1 MKKLNPI
8 NRRCQWLLV
17 AVCLA
22 VIPTISVQ
30 ADYQSTVLSDK
41 PLAYYPLNATVDPSG
56 TNATDVSGNGY
67 NGTYNG
73 DSPEYNAAAGPS
85 AFIPGALTF
94 DGQTAFVDLGQP
106 AAFNIS
112 GTISMEAWVEPI
124 NPSQNLGDILAK
136 GYDGNLNDDEIA
148 LRLNGGQYQG
158 STYNNTAGSKGAGG
172 GTPSTSWAYVVATYD
187 GTNWNMYVN
196 AVLVGTDSDTVGA
209 FPFADKWAIG
219 SGTASG
225 STRLF
230 AGNITQVA
238 LYTNALSAQQVYS
251 HYFAGEFGTVAGQSV
266 PIITAQPLPAT
277 SFLGGKA
284 TFSVTVLSALP
295 TTNLWYLDSSPLS
308 GQTNSTLVLSNLT
321 AGAAGNYSVVVGNI
335 NGTTNST
342 AASLTLA
349 TLTSDSYESA
359 ILKDVPIAY
368 YSLNSD
374 ADTGTTAY
382 DWTGNGNNGV
392 YVNATPGTAPGPT
405 AVITNA
411 VSFDGSAYVD
421 LSQGANP
428 GLLNFGGEIALEAWV
443 QPSNVT
449 GNLQDI
455 LAKGYDSSSYNET
468 VLRQD
473 SATFTGNGG
482 SGGVAQVGTWAYV
495 VSANDGTNWN
505 LYVNG
510 LLVKQ
515 SISSS
520 GAENFSDPW
529 AIGSGTSGGSTRYF
543 TGNLSE
549 VALYNYGLSANQV
562 AAHYLI
568 AESGATNVRPVIA
581 TQPMPQNGFVG
592 GKAVFSVSAVSLSA
606 VTNQWFWNGNP
617 LAGQT
622 NATLTLNNLTLS
634 SAGSYSVVV
643 GNIYGT
649 TNSTAAAL
657 TVSVPN
663 NLVWSANNNS
673 GVWDTEIS
681 ANWINVATSAQTVFN
696 AGDAVTFDDTV
707 GVPTTVTLGQGST
720 VQPSLIT
727 VNSSANDFD
736 IERASDGSG
745 ILNGSGSLLKEG
757 SSTLTVNSGGG
768 LTGAAT
774 IAGGLVYAGNNS
786 FANLSGITITNDST
800 LDIGG
805 GSFNNPVPVTISDSG
820 FNGQGAII
828 NSYGDYPSA
837 ALDINLTG
845 NATISGNPQRWD
857 LVSGAVTGAYT
868 LTINGNGSYS
878 MEVNTVTI
886 GANVSNIVF
895 TNGEFGMKY
904 LDAAFKNPAT
914 AFILSPGVKFDFWNG
929 GFNGSLYLMSGAS
942 LNILTGEP
950 LTIASGATLSTFN
963 NTVTGTLVGGAG
975 ATIAPSG
982 ASAGVATG
990 VLTVSGNFTNNGTIV
1005 IKLDGSGVNDSI
1017 VCSNSVTYGGTL
1029 NLVNVSG
1036 SPLAVGN
1043 TFQVFS
1049 ATNYS
1054 GSIASFNPPT
1064 PGTGLAWQLSGGT
1077 ISVVTGSSTVL
1088 VVGSAKIVSGSL
1100 VLTGSGGTPN
1110 GNYSVYATT
1119 NLVSGVWLP
1128 VLTNTFDASGNFAVT
1143 NTVAPGVPAQFYRV
1157 GQ

>member
-1 MKKLNPI
+1 
-8 NRRCQWLLV
+8 
-17 AVCLA
+17 
-22 VIPTISVQ
+22 
-30 ADYQSTVLSDK
+30 
-41 PLAYYPLNATVDPSG
+41 
-56 TNATDVSGNGY
+56 
-67 NGTYNG
+67 
-73 DSPEYNAAAGPS
+73 
-85 AFIPGALTF
+85 
-94 DGQTAFVDLGQP
+94 
-106 AAFNIS
+106 
-112 GTISMEAWVEPI
+112 
-124 NPSQNLGDILAK
+124 
-136 GYDGNLNDDEIA
+136 
-148 LRLNGGQYQG
+148 
-158 STYNNTAGSKGAGG
+158 
-172 GTPSTSWAYVVATYD
+172 
-187 GTNWNMYVN
+187 
-196 AVLVGTDSDTVGA
+196 
-209 FPFADKWAIG
+209 
-219 SGTASG
+219 
-225 STRLF
+225 
-230 AGNITQVA
+230 
-238 LYTNALSAQQVYS
+238 
-251 HYFAGEFGTVAGQSV
+251 
-266 PIITAQPLPAT
+266 
-277 SFLGGKA
+277 
-284 TFSVTVLSALP
+284 VTVLSALP
-295 TTNLWYLDSSPLS
+295 TTNLWFLNSTPIN

-335 NGTTNST
+335 NGTVNST

-349 TLTSDSYESA
+349 SLTSDSYEAA
-359 ILKDVPIAY
+359 ILKDGPIAY

-374 ADTGTTAY
+374 ADTGTMAY

-392 YVNATPGTAPGPT
+392 YVNASPGTAAGPT

-428 GLLNFGGEIALEAWV
+428 GLLNFGGQITLEAWV

-455 LAKGYDSSSYNET
+455 LAKGYDSSSYDET

-495 VSANDGTNWN
+495 VSANDGMHWN

-515 SISSS
+515 SVSSS

-529 AIGSGTSGGSTRYF
+529 AIGSGTSGGNTRFF

-549 VALYNYGLSANQV
+549 AALYNYGLSASQV

-581 TQPMPQNGFVG
+581 AQPNPQNSFVG
-592 GKAVFSVSAVSLSA
+592 GSAVFSVSAVSLTS

-622 NATLTLNNLTLS
+622 NATLTLHNLSLS

-649 TNSTAAAL
+649 TNGTAAAL

-673 GVWDTEIS
+673 GVWDTGTS
-681 ANWINVATSAQTVFN
+681 ANWINLATSAQTVFN
-696 AGDAVTFDDTV
+696 SGDAVTFDDTV

-727 VNSSANDFD
+727 VNSSANNFD
-736 IERASDGSG
+736 IERANDGSG
-745 ILNGSGSLLKEG
+745 VVSGSGSLVKEG
-757 SSTLTVNSGGG
+757 ASTLTVNSGAG
-768 LTGAAT
+768 LTGTAT
-774 IAGGLVYAGNNS
+774 IAGGLLYAGDNS

-800 LDIGG
+800 MDIGG

-820 FNGQGAII
+820 LNGQGAII

-837 ALDINLTG
+837 AFDINLTG

-857 LVSGAVTGAYT
+857 LVSGSVTGAYT
-868 LTINGNGSYS
+868 LTVNGNGSYS

-914 AFILSPGVKFDFWNG
+914 AFILSPSVKFDFWNG
-929 GFNGSLYLMSGAS
+929 GFNGSLYLMSGAAINVYS
-942 LNILTGEP
+942 GEP
-950 LTIASGATLSTFN
+950 LTIGSGATLSTISS
-963 NTVTGTLVGGAG
+963 TVNGDLVGGAG
-975 ATIAPSG
+975 ATISPSG
-982 ASAGVATG
+982 ASTGVATG

-1017 VCSNSVTYGGTL
+1017 VSAKSIAYGGTL

-1036 SPLAVGN
+1036 SPLAIGN
-1043 TFQVFS
+1043 SFQVFNAAS
-1049 ATNYS
+1049 YS
-1054 GSIASFNPPT
+1054 GSFASFNPPT

-1077 ISVVTGSSTVL
+1077 LTVVTGSSTVP
-1088 VVGSAKIVSGSL
+1088 VVGSTKIVNGSL
-1100 VLTGSGGTPN
+1100 VLSGSGGTPN
-1110 GNYSVYATT
+1110 VTYSVYAMT
-1119 NLVSGVWLP
+1119 NLVSGAWLP
-1128 VLTNTFDASGNFAVT
+1128 VLTNTFDANGNFTVT
-1143 NTVAPGVPAQFYRV
+1143 NSLVPGVPQMFYRI

>member
-321 AGAAGNYSVVVGNI
+321 AGAAGNYSMVVGNI

-392 YVNATPGTAPGPT
+392 YVNASPGTAPGPT